1 MTNFKYKPIG
11 GVCRIPQPLKGGDN
25 PIQCRLLSESLPH
38 QNIPVITLL
47 YLTHG
52 AADFDSVCHGA
63 MVFTELKSTALMHFL
78 RY

>member
-1 MTNFKYKPIG
+1 MVPVEFPN
-11 GVCRIPQPLKGGDN
+11 RLKVATTLFNVGF
-25 PIQCRLLSESLPH
+25 LSESLPH

-63 MVFTELKSTALMHFL
+63 MAFTELKSTALIHFL
-78 RY
+78 RC